1 MMVMIKLLNR
11 LLKPDNRTYPVLRD
25 PNFIPR
31 CYEMTNE
38 ERLAALK
45 RSDDLLKKRTEN
57 QVSDYYG
64 A

>member
-1 MMVMIKLLNR
+1 MIRLIEKLLKN
-11 LLKPDNRTYPVLRD
+11 DNRTYPTLRD
-25 PNFIPR
+25 PNFSPR
-31 CYEMTNE
+31 CYEMTHE